1 MSTNPATKKCAGHH
15 AKQPGRQPWYY
26 RGNVLDNIKALEADG
41 QPWVIAKYRSA
52 ARFVAVD
59 SVVAYELVIFQTY
72 ESEEAYDTL
81 TMTRDEFHDAMAAM
95 GLPLKPRYESP
106 FGRVFGRDDRLRDI
120 VRKWQTLD
128 AGRAETER
136 RLFARYTRAGIIC
149 NSHPGDEAMAAER
162 TAARIA
168 YKTAVAERA
177 SAKAAFLKENRI
189 TLYNF

>member
-1 MSTNPATKKCAGHH
+1 MSANPATKKCAGHH

-72 ESEEAYDTL
+72 EAEEAYDTL
-81 TMTRDEFHDAMAAM
+81 TMTRDEFHDAMAAL

-106 FGRVFGRDDRLRDI
+106 FGRIFGRDDRLRDI
-120 VRKWQTLD
+120 VRKWQALD
-128 AGRAETER
+128 EGQAEAER
-136 RLFARYTRAGIIC
+136 RLFARYTRAGMMC
-149 NSHPGDEAMAAER
+149 SSHPEDEALAAER
-162 TAARIA
+162 KAARIA
-168 YKTAVAERA
+168 YKTAVADREA
-177 SAKAAFLKENRI
+177 AKQRFLKENNI
-189 TLYNF
+189 VLYNF